1 MSALAHGVVA
11 GGASA
16 IGAGAVSAQV
26 VAVAAGTGV
35 ALVVVA
41 IVLTVCVATVQ
52 VVHVI
57 QVNHSLVPAVG
68 AVGVSMCLGVTVRCY
83 GGHDCS
89 LVWAC
94 TSVTM

>member
-35 ALVVVA
+35 ALVVCVA
-41 IVLTVCVATVQ
+41 IVQ

-57 QVNHSLVPAVG
+57 QVNHCLVPAVG